1 MAARAPELF
10 DDDAII
16 RRVHRE
22 HVMALAGPRALLL
35 QAAHPVA
42 FAGFFAHTGALDE
55 PYERL
60 HRTAQII
67 ELVVYGPRAEA
78 ERATRRVRA
87 MHRRVRGELR
97 EPAGRFPAGTP
108 YAADDPA
115 LLLWIL
121 ATLVDSGL
129 TVYERYVRALTR
141 DERDAYWRDYRVFG
155 RLFGLRERDMPPTF
169 EAFEA
174 YVRTV
179 VRDDLAVTEEA
190 RRLAIQIVMHPPVSL
205 QLRPLV
211 ELTNFVTVGLLP
223 PEIRRQYGFSWDP
236 LRGLALRG
244 GAEYAKRLLVPFLPS
259 RLRYADRSHLQSA
272 RPRARRSS
280 ASRAASAA
288 SASSG
293 A

>member
-1 MAARAPELF
+1 MEEVF
-10 DDDAII
+10 SDDAMI

-22 HVMALAGPRALLL
+22 HVMALAGPRALLM

-60 HRTAQII
+60 NRTARIV
-67 ELVVYGPRAEA
+67 ELVVYGPREQA

-87 MHRRVRGELR
+87 MHRRVRGELS

-108 YAADDPA
+108 YSADDPV

-155 RLFGLRERDMPPTF
+155 RMFGLRERDMPVDI
-169 EAFEA
+169 EAFED
-174 YVRTV
+174 YVERT
-179 VRDDLAVTEEA
+179 VRDDLAVTDEA
-190 RRLAIQIVMHPPVSL
+190 RGLAVEIVLRPPVPL
-205 QLRPLV
+205 HLRPLL
-211 ELTNFVTVGLLP
+211 EAANFVTVGLLP
-223 PEIRRQYGFSWDP
+223 DRIRRQYSFRWDP

-244 GAEYAKRLLVPFLPS
+244 HTEYAKRLLVPFLPG
-259 RLRYADRSHLQSA
+259 RIRYADRAHL
-272 RPRARRSS
+272 
-280 ASRAASAA
+280 AATA
-288 SASSG
+288 
-293 A
+293 

>member
-1 MAARAPELF
+1 MASAQGIY

-22 HVMALAGPRALLL
+22 HVMALAGPRALLM

-60 HRTAQII
+60 NRTAQIVQ
-67 ELVVYGPRAEA
+67 LVVYGPRREA

-108 YAADDPA
+108 YAADEPA

-129 TVYERYVRALTR
+129 TVYQRYVRRLTR
-141 DERDAYWRDYRVFG
+141 EERNAYWRDYRIFG
-155 RLFGLRERDMPPTF
+155 RHFGLAEQEMPETIEDFEDYVSDVVDRD
-169 EAFEA
+169 
-174 YVRTV
+174 
-179 VRDDLAVTEEA
+179 LQVTPEA
-190 RRLAIQIVMHPPVSL
+190 REVAVQIIMRPPVPL
-205 QLRPLV
+205 HLRPLL
-211 ELTNFVTVGLLP
+211 EAANFVTVGLLP
-223 PEIRRQYGFSWDP
+223 RRIRRQYGFGWDP
-236 LRGLALRG
+236 VRDLALRG
-244 GAEYAKRLLVPFLPS
+244 HTEYAKRLLVPFLPG
-259 RLRYADRSHLQSA
+259 RIRYADRAHVRMQ
-272 RPRARRSS
+272 
-280 ASRAASAA
+280 AA
-288 SASSG
+288 
-293 A
+293 